1 MKHLSK
7 FVFTPG
13 RSLWQTIKNFIVL
26 PARIF
31 FPYFQYWGKNLPVMY
46 WIKILYYS
54 SCRATVQTQK
64 SLQRMQLYKRIIILC
79 DLVFL
84 EKRKKS
90 TVPDCVSWKRSGSN
104 AMLFFALQRRC
115 SKTLKMLLLLSKTHL
130 SSRCSDPCQV
140 LLHQAS
146 NANKRF
152 KIIAKKDLFLFR
164 SFTIQNGSQ
173 RH

>member
-64 SLQRMQLYKRIIILC
+64 SLQRMQLYKDHHPVWPCISG
-79 DLVFL
+79 
-84 EKRKKS
+84 KKS
-90 TVPDCVSWKRSGSN
+90 SVPDCVSWKRSGSN

-146 NANKRF
+146 NANKLF